1 MTFKPK
7 IWYPIAAVLTL
18 LNVAGGWVAPAAAQA
33 TTVII
38 VRHGE
43 KMSEIGDPDLS
54 PAGVARAEAL
64 KGALA
69 AFPVQGVFVTEY
81 KRTQQTAAPSAAAAH
96 ITPVIIPARGGA
108 KATADSIRK
117 MAAGSAALVVGHSN
131 TVGAIIEALGGP
143 KLDDLCDQEY
153 ATIFVLELP
162 AGASPRLLRLSYG
175 TPDAPAAT
183 ACHQPPS
190 PR

>member
-1 MTFKPK
+1 MRRS
-7 IWYPIAAVLTL
+7 ALTL
-18 LNVAGGWVAPAAAQA
+18 AFLLGAACAPALSAQA
-33 TTVII
+33 ATVII

-43 KMSEIGDPDLS
+43 KMAESGDPDLS
-54 PAGVARAEAL
+54 PAGQARAEAL

-153 ATIFVLELP
+153 ATIFVLELSG
-162 AGASPRLLRLSYG
+162 GAAPKLLRLTYG
-175 TPDAPAAT
+175 APNVPDALL
-183 ACHQPPS
+183 CHQAPPS
-190 PR
+190 R

>member
-1 MTFKPK
+1 MRRTF
-7 IWYPIAAVLTL
+7 ILAAFL
-18 LNVAGGWVAPAAAQA
+18 LGTASASLLSAQA
-33 TTVII
+33 STII
-38 VRHGE
+38 FVRHGE
-43 KMSEIGDPDLS
+43 KMAETGDPDLS
-54 PAGVARAEAL
+54 PAGQARAEAL
-64 KGALA
+64 KAALA
-69 AFPVQGVFVTEY
+69 NFRLEGVFATEY

-96 ITPVIIPARGGA
+96 LTPVIIPARGGA

-131 TVGAIIEALGGP
+131 TVGLIIEALGGP

-183 ACHQPPS
+183 ACHQASS